1 MSNNDVIELTAL
13 NNDWLSVWHSIC
25 DVSYLLPNISTM
37 IFDNQKQLSTI
48 SASNKVSVANVVFAT
63 RSILFEGYA
72 TIDRDF
78 PEDYIKNSTWPLCE
92 PPFLKLAYNALCY
105 ATIL

>member
-1 MSNNDVIELTAL
+1 
-13 NNDWLSVWHSIC
+13 
-25 DVSYLLPNISTM
+25 M

-48 SASNKVSVANVVFAT
+48 SASDKISVANVVFAT

-78 PEDYIKNSTWPLCE
+78 PEDYIKNST
-92 PPFLKLAYNALCY
+92 
-105 ATIL
+105 